1 VLKGITW
8 RKPAGRATMSIYIG
22 ATIGLLNCWPRPKK
36 TSADSELACIVSGVS
51 LSVGTAE
58 RLQQKPETEP

>member
-1 VLKGITW
+1 
-8 RKPAGRATMSIYIG
+8 MSIYIG

-58 RLQQKPETEP
+58 RLQQSLEMVLQ